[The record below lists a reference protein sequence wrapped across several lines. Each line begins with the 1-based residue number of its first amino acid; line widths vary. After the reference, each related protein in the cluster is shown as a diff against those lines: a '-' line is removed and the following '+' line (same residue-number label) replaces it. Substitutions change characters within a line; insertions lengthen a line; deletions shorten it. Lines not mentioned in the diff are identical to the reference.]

1 MTGLLAAARRRSFL
15 SGRFPVH
22 ITGLQAPTC
31 SNFLP
36 LKFTLLPEKLKEQGF
51 ETHMASP
58 LAAPWPAESLLPPFI
73 YCLAQVGKG
82 HLGYMT
88 TDHLPANRGF
98 DTHVGCASLPL
109 ISRPRRPVV
118 AVVPSDF

>member
-1 MTGLLAAARRRSFL
+1 MTGLPAAARRRSFL

-36 LKFTLLPEKLKEQGF
+36 LKFTLLPEKLKAQGF

-58 LAAPWPAESLLPPFI
+58 LARRVSPAAFSFT
-73 YCLAQVGKG
+73 VW
-82 HLGYMT
+82 
-88 TDHLPANRGF
+88 
-98 DTHVGCASLPL
+98 
-109 ISRPRRPVV
+109 RRWER
-118 AVVPSDF
+118 ATWAT